1 MYEEILKKK
10 PSLIT
15 KTEVSKNFDETIKAK
30 NLMDSQGFY
39 YLEVSDIKLINN
51 YLYKNY

>member
-1 MYEEILKKK
+1 MYKEILNKK
-10 PSLIT
+10 PSPII